1 MSPAVQGDLT
11 FGLHLHYDGDAEL
24 VSRREGG
31 GGGECGECGDVSAS
45 GDAGGVSGE
54 FEGGAE

>member
-11 FGLHLHYDGDAEL
+11 FGSHLYYDGDAEL

-31 GGGECGECGDVSAS
+31 GGGECGDVSAS